1 MSPSVLDGFAVSLL
15 LLVVVAGALLLP
27 ATAWEPAVAALAA
40 VVAAIAA
47 VLWALSSSLLPFS
60 QQVFGGAS
68 VWQTDSKETP
78 VNCFQDCSNQ
88 PNRACRQSAI

>member
-1 MSPSVLDGFAVSLL
+1 MLDGFAVSLL

-60 QQVFGGAS
+60 QQVWLSQVEYLNQGATELLHLSPWVGTS
-68 VWQTDSKETP
+68 VL
-78 VNCFQDCSNQ
+78 
-88 PNRACRQSAI
+88 

>member
-1 MSPSVLDGFAVSLL
+1 VALL

-47 VLWALSSSLLPFS
+47 VLWAFSSSLLPFS

-78 VNCFQDCSNQ
+78 VNCFPDCSNQ